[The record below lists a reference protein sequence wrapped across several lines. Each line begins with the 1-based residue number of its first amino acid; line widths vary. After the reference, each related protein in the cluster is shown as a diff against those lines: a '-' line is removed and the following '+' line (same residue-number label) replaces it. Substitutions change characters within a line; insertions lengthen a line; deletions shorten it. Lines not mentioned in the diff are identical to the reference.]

1 MFFFVD
7 VVVESCVDA
16 SNAPRTFLTFSSNFE
31 GERSFPFRG
40 PGLSVMAPRQRGCA
54 RASSSTSSLMTLARK
69 SPLSLVV
76 IVGVAIIAAAASGGS
91 LAFASA
97 QATTTT
103 TAATHNHHTSR
114 PPPPPFDPAAG
125 WPSSGVRTLDVTLPP
140 AETVEDEEYLCT
152 SVPLP
157 DGIPLGLTRVEPLAS
172 AAVVHH
178 ILLFGELSFYGERR
192 SRAKEK
198 STRNCLVFKTAF
210 EKKSRSI
217 DCGGAR

>member
-1 MFFFVD
+1 MGCPVRLSAPILNAMTTASLSEAATIDSSELRANLEKADPGVLVAVLAQLTGDPSVIDRFESKISYVPDPPERAGVTDPDTANLSDWPAPVPPTSRFS
-7 VVVESCVDA
+7 VEVASSCRSPVTVRVPA
-16 SNAPRTFLTFSSNFE
+16 AAAP
-31 GERSFPFRG
+31 
-40 PGLSVMAPRQRGCA
+40 PGLMAPRL
-54 RASSSTSSLMTLARK
+54 TS
-69 SPLSLVV
+69 
-76 IVGVAIIAAAASGGS
+76 
-91 LAFASA
+91 FAVPVP
-97 QATTTT
+97 T
-103 TAATHNHHTSR
+103 
-114 PPPPPFDPAAG
+114 
-125 WPSSGVRTLDVTLPP
+125 
-140 AETVEDEEYLCT
+140 T